1 MDRSLSVR
9 RLPLWVGPMLLAL
22 ANLAPPPPVAAQEG
36 DGFAIDPYARIEV
49 GVVSSESSD
58 RDEELIVNG
67 DGGYLRV
74 QAGIDFGNETTNFR
88 LEADRIEVQRFGS
101 ATGRDAY
108 NRDRLTAAYTQKLGD
123 AFEVELMG
131 RVYDDL
137 VTVEAADTDERQA
150 SIQFEYEPER
160 AHRFRLRGSWRDR
173 EYDDGDGV
181 DGGPS
186 TGEGPRV
193 DFDYRHRLGRYHY
206 IAFDLRAEEIDS
218 DNPYR
223 AYTRESAGA
232 SYTRP
237 ITRDLRVR
245 PALEVRHTRFD
256 GRPTPAGDAREDT
269 QVVPEV
275 ELLYWRGNWRIEAEA
290 KYIFSSSND
299 PVRDREGHRLS
310 LSIGYVF

>member
-9 RLPLWVGPMLLAL
+9 RLTLWVGPMLLAL
-22 ANLAPPPPVAAQEG
+22 ANLAAPQSVAAQEA
-36 DGFAIDPYARIEV
+36 DGFAVDPYARLEL
-49 GVVSSESSD
+49 GVVSSQSSD

-67 DGGYLRV
+67 DGGYLRAQV
-74 QAGIDFGNETTNFR
+74 GVDIGNDTSNVRF
-88 LEADRIEVQRFGS
+88 EADRIEVQRFGS

-108 NRDRLTAAYTQKLGD
+108 NRDRLTAAYTQKLGE
-123 AFEVELMG
+123 AFEVELQG
-131 RVYDDL
+131 RLYDDL
-137 VTVEAADTDERQA
+137 VSIESSDTDERQA
-150 SIQFEYEPER
+150 SVQLEYEPER
-160 AHRFRLRGSWRDR
+160 AHRFRLRGTWRDR
-173 EYDDGDGV
+173 EYDDGQGA
-181 DGGPS
+181 GGASS

-206 IAFDLRAEEIDS
+206 VAFDLRAEEIDS
-218 DNPYR
+218 ANPLR

-245 PALEVRHTRFD
+245 PAVEVRHTRFD
-256 GRPTPAGDAREDT
+256 GRLTPAAEVREDT
-269 QVVPEV
+269 QIVPEV

-290 KYIFSSSND
+290 KYIFGSSND
-299 PVRDREGHRLS
+299 PVREREGHRLS